1 MSKMNFAIALK
12 MSTDQFKRGA
22 NVVKKGLMSI
32 QYQVLGMAS
41 ALGLG
46 GIGLK
51 NLVSRFVEVARETTK
66 ARVALKNISID
77 AATFSN
83 NMKFLTK
90 LSSKYG
96 QEING
101 MTSEFSKFSAAASS
115 AGISLADQHE
125 IFSSFTRSITA
136 FGMSSEDAKLSYMAL
151 SQMMSK
157 GRVSSEEL
165 RRQLGERMPIAMEA
179 MARATGGTIQQLDD
193 LLKKGAILSKDVM
206 LPFVKE
212 MEKMTPSIDVDNIET
227 SLNRLSNIFT
237 QLTEKINIAGLY
249 KKIIDGA
256 GEMLLSLE
264 KSFAR
269 VITTIATSLVGSKLI
284 GAFRKLTDETK
295 IQNQAILN
303 DKIQTEQQLELAVAK
318 RVAAEKRYNDTLVL
332 YNSASDDEKL
342 RSYNKLQSSKS
353 ALDKARLREKAG
365 LLARDAAAEKA
376 AALQTQTIWTAA
388 FTKIGTFVKGV
399 LMSIKS
405 LFSTLIPMA
414 LIGIAT
420 NLVMKMVEIRKEA
433 QRIKNITKDNQNS
446 IFSAGNTSE
455 IQKIQ
460 TLHKIIKDR
469 FGTEQQIQAAQGEL
483 LNLLGIEQG
492 KQVDINKKVAERIK
506 LLKEAARAEVAAQNN
521 AQLEQTNRDIVNKVT
536 KDGDAI

>member
-1 MSKMNFAIALK
+1 
-12 MSTDQFKRGA
+12 
-22 NVVKKGLMSI
+22 
-32 QYQVLGMAS
+32 
-41 ALGLG
+41 
-46 GIGLK
+46 
-51 NLVSRFVEVARETTK
+51 
-66 ARVALKNISID
+66 
-77 AATFSN
+77 
-83 NMKFLTK
+83 MKFLTQ

-179 MARATGGTIQQLDD
+179 MARATGGTIQQLD
-193 LLKKGAILSKDVM
+193 LLKKGAISKDVM

-237 QLTEKINIAGLY
+237 QLTEKINIAF
-249 KKIIDGA
+249 IIDGA

-318 RVAAEKRYNDTLVL
+318 RAAEKRYNDTLVL
-332 YNSASDDEKL
+332 YNNASNDEKL
-342 RSYNKLQSSKS
+342 RSYNKLQSTKS
-353 ALDKARLREKAG
+353 ALDKARLRE
-365 LLARDAAAEKA
+365 E
-376 AALQTQTIWTAA
+376 
-388 FTKIGTFVKGV
+388 GV
-399 LMSIKS
+399 IS
-405 LFSTLIPMA
+405 
-414 LIGIAT
+414 
-420 NLVMKMVEIRKEA
+420 
-433 QRIKNITKDNQNS
+433 
-446 IFSAGNTSE
+446 
-455 IQKIQ
+455 
-460 TLHKIIKDR
+460 
-469 FGTEQQIQAAQGEL
+469 
-483 LNLLGIEQG
+483 
-492 KQVDINKKVAERIK
+492 
-506 LLKEAARAEVAAQNN
+506 
-521 AQLEQTNRDIVNKVT
+521 
-536 KDGDAI
+536 